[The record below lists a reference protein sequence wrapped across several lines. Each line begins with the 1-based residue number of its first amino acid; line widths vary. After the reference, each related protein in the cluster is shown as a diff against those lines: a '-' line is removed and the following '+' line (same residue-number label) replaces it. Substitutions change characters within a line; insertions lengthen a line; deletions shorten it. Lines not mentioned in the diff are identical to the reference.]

1 MSLNDFTVSYRVP
14 SISLLLTCGII
25 LQTQTEIPPQIGM
38 YESTRYWAL
47 YLGNFLTIHTHLST
61 AHCCDY
67 SPDAELAVN
76 ISKKRRRLQLKY
88 TRWRRET
95 GGTRVDGRVS
105 AVVVATSRRGAGEP
119 KRTPPPPAQL
129 PTHHSSTRPPRH
141 PRPT

>member
-1 MSLNDFTVSYRVP
+1 
-14 SISLLLTCGII
+14 
-25 LQTQTEIPPQIGM
+25 M

-119 KRTPPPPAQL
+119 KRTPPPPPSSQ
-129 PTHHSSTRPPRH
+129 PTIAPRARPDTRDPPEGRTAEK
-141 PRPT
+141 PDTSMEAA